1 MIRYG
6 ILQRSFLELVTL
18 VGSKSGSSI
27 FFFLIRRAILSKLLC
42 RWNILLAFWRPICL
56 IVSLWWVTGT
66 SKRSK
71 LSLTR
76 SLAVFPCLSWGE
88 CPCLDSF
95 DGAFD
100 FGLVESWDLF
110 LLLLLE
116 ALDEE
121 GPDGFLPKVNVFA
134 ILSYFDFLESGCF
147 DFSPPFSKLVASPSW
162 LPSSCISSAIA
173 SASSESE

>member
-18 VGSKSGSSI
+18 VASKSGSSI
-27 FFFLIRRAILSKLLC
+27 FLRLIRRAMLSKLVC

-56 IVSLWWVTGT
+56 IVSLWWATGT
-66 SKRSK
+66 SKRLK

-76 SLAVFPCLSWGE
+76 SLAVVPCLSWGE
-88 CPCLDSF
+88 CPCLDGF
-95 DGAFD
+95 DAFD
-100 FGLVESWDLF
+100 FGLLVCWD
-110 LLLLLE
+110 LLE

-121 GPDGFLPKVNVFA
+121 GPDGLLPA
-134 ILSYFDFLESGCF
+134 ILIGLLLLSYFDFLESGCF
-147 DFSPPFSKLVASPSW
+147 DFAPPFSKLVASPAWS
-162 LPSSCISSAIA
+162 PSSCISSAIA